1 MDLAEFCGS
10 HSGALFKALSK
21 LALIRKSGYQS
32 NIDKRF
38 F

>member
-10 HSGALFKALSK
+10 HSGALFKTLSK
-21 LALIRKSGYQS
+21 LTLIRKSGYQS